1 MAAQFATAQDQI
13 LADLVSSDLSLAAN
27 GEPFKME
34 PIGNAKNNTCATNTN
49 MCPRGSRTLWAIH
62 NMMMWLAWVVF
73 MCLIVCSAR
82 YFRHYWKRSIYIHA
96 SVGILIFVVTTV
108 GVLMAWSRNPM
119 RYGTYMH
126 WTQWASL
133 FENVATFLAWGL
145 CISGMTAW
153 FWRRYGSYE
162 WGTTRVL

>member
-1 MAAQFATAQDQI
+1 MD
-13 LADLVSSDLSLAAN
+13 
-27 GEPFKME
+27 
-34 PIGNAKNNTCATNTN
+34 PIGNAMQKTCATNTN

-62 NMMMWLAWVVF
+62 NFMMWIAWVVF

-96 SVGILIFVVTTV
+96 TVGILIFVLTTV
-108 GVLMAWSRNPM
+108 GVTMAWSRNATLTGQP
-119 RYGTYMH
+119 MH
-126 WTQWASL
+126 WNKWAAL

-145 CISGMTAW
+145 CISGMVSW

-162 WGTTRVL
+162 WGTTKVL